1 MHLQCVHQRL
11 HARHVHTW
19 DLRYRCSTT
28 CKAVPFDGGKA
39 LLPNRL
45 VARYWP
51 QKLSLLVTIAELQ
64 PFVDCIAAQLTLIDG
79 RDAAAS

>member
-1 MHLQCVHQRL
+1 MP
-11 HARHVHTW
+11 
-19 DLRYRCSTT
+19 Y
-28 CKAVPFDGGKA
+28 
-39 LLPNRL
+39 RL

-64 PFVDCIAAQLTLIDG
+64 PFVDCIAAQLTPVDG